1 MEGEPGVGKT
11 ELAKALAGAMG
22 VPLLRLQC
30 YEGIDV
36 HHALYDWD
44 YPRQLLHLRAG
55 EPGSLYSEEFLLR
68 RPLLE
73 ALSSPRSVLLIDE
86 LDRADDEFEAFLLEF
101 LSDFQVSIPEVGVVA
116 APEPPTVIITS
127 NRTRE
132 LHDALRRRCM
142 YHWIDH
148 PNLEREVEIVHARLP
163 EIPEG
168 LVRQACA
175 FVEQLRWL
183 ELYRLPGVG
192 ETLDWVEA
200 LHAFGEEMDERVAD
214 RGARLAAQGARGSG
228 DGAPGGE
235 SRPCSGGPGSAPKQV
250 KRIDPRRRPSLV
262 RPRRCP
268 PSRSGGGDAGG
279 DRRPRARGATGRA
292 RGLDRPGARPLPCA
306 RRGRPARAGSSL
318 LGRPR
323 LPASPTRGDR
333 DLRRHLPPL
342 LGRALAR
349 AAPTVPPSTA
359 SPIRA
364 CPGPARRRLAP
375 QFR

>member
-1 MEGEPGVGKT
+1 VTGSDAARANGVPGSIEEMAELLAGQRYLVDEGLATITFLALRVRRPLLVEGEPGVGKT
-11 ELAKALAGAMG
+11 ELAKAIAGAMG

-55 EPGSLYSEEFLLR
+55 EPGSLYAEEFLLR

-73 ALSSPRSVLLIDE
+73 ALSTPGSVLLIDE

-148 PNLEREVEIVHARLP
+148 PGLEREVEIVHARLP
-163 EIPEG
+163 EIPDS
-168 LVRQACA
+168 LVTQACA

-192 ETLDWVEA
+192 ETLDWVQA
-200 LHAFGEEMDERVAD
+200 LHAFGGELDERTAD
-214 RGARLAAQGARGSG
+214 RALGSLLKG
-228 DGAPGGE
+228 REDQEA
-235 SRPCSGGPGSAPKQV
+235 
-250 KRIDPRRRPSLV
+250 V
-262 RPRRCP
+262 RQE
-268 PSRSGGGDAGG
+268 GIADLLE
-279 DRRPRARGATGRA
+279 RARGRS
-292 RGLDRPGARPLPCA
+292 RGEDRPRPEQ
-306 RRGRPARAGSSL
+306 
-318 LGRPR
+318 
-323 LPASPTRGDR
+323 
-333 DLRRHLPPL
+333 
-342 LGRALAR
+342 
-349 AAPTVPPSTA
+349 AA
-359 SPIRA
+359 
-364 CPGPARRRLAP
+364 
-375 QFR
+375 

>member
-1 MEGEPGVGKT
+1 VTGFEPDRASEAPGSIEEMRDLLAGQRYLVDDGLATICFLALRVRRPLLVEGEPGVGKT

-192 ETLDWVEA
+192 ETLDWVQA
-200 LHAFGEEMDERVAD
+200 LHAFGDELDERVAD
-214 RGARLAAQGARGSG
+214 RALGSLLKGREDQEAVRREGIAALL
-228 DGAPGGE
+228 E
-235 SRPCSGGPGSAPKQV
+235 
-250 KRIDPRRRPSLV
+250 
-262 RPRRCP
+262 
-268 PSRSGGGDAGG
+268 
-279 DRRPRARGATGRA
+279 RARERSEAGEQ
-292 RGLDRPGARPLPCA
+292 DRPQE
-306 RRGRPARAGSSL
+306 
-318 LGRPR
+318 
-323 LPASPTRGDR
+323 
-333 DLRRHLPPL
+333 
-342 LGRALAR
+342 
-349 AAPTVPPSTA
+349 AA
-359 SPIRA
+359 
-364 CPGPARRRLAP
+364 
-375 QFR
+375 